1 MFIETNSSVVIKLP
15 NCQICMMETKHMLR
29 FKEHDI
35 KKLASTQIMTPDN
48 DLFEEAAKEY
58 TAFAARMVMR
68 RLWAGAFAPGEVRL
82 VIRHGRP
89 RAQNQGGD

>member
-1 MFIETNSSVVIKLP
+1 
-15 NCQICMMETKHMLR
+15 MMEGKHMLR
-29 FKEHDI
+29 FREHDI
-35 KKLASTQIMTPDN
+35 KKLASTQIMTPNN

-82 VIRHGRP
+82 VIKHGRP
-89 RAQNQGGD
+89 KAQNQGGD